1 MSRIKRS
8 EAGFAE
14 KLWAFAQA
22 VLMVNPMGEPRPYRK
37 IAVVKVGCIMG
48 KGTPYKRM
56 ANPSKRKDFR
66 HGLLRKSL

>member
-48 KGTPYKRM
+48 KGIPMK
-56 ANPSKRKDFR
+56 
-66 HGLLRKSL
+66 